1 MHEAYGEQVQFLVIY
16 INEAHALDGANPMG
30 GGDDP
35 IVEEPL
41 TFGERKEVAQKCM
54 GALDLSPMTMLVD
67 GIDNKVGTDY
77 AAFPDRLYLVDK
89 KGKIALSGAK
99 GPRGFEP
106 NDLED
111 AIRIE
116 LGLPPIERGKKRTR

>member
-1 MHEAYGEQVQFLVIY
+1 LVIY

-30 GGDDP
+30 GGSAP
-35 IVEEPL
+35 VVEEPL

-77 AAFPDRLYLVDK
+77 AAFPDRLFLV
-89 KGKIALSGAK
+89 GKDGKVLLSGAK

-111 AIRIE
+111 AIRAD
-116 LGLPPIERGKKRTR
+116 LGMEPIRRKKKKGR